1 MFKLSIGKRYL
12 LSILSGLLFTLAFPF
27 TGSITP
33 LVFIAWVPLLLVE
46 QNLIENNKKA
56 IHVFIHAYLIFI
68 LFNIGTTWW
77 IWIADEG
84 GAIMAFIFNS
94 LLMALTF
101 LIYHLIKKRLPE
113 KLGVWSLLS
122 VWICFEYLHYNWELS
137 HPWLTMGN
145 FFSIR
150 PHIVQWYE
158 ITGVLGGSLWV
169 LMVNILVY
177 RLIKNRKEK
186 KINKYAIISLSL
198 SIALPIVLSTAML
211 LKSPQKITKNND
223 YEVVLVQPNID
234 AYQEKFSEDFTC
246 EDQIEKLIGLANQK
260 ITQNTALVLGPET
273 SISSGFNEDDSKN
286 DPILKLLE
294 TKLLTPNKKLS
305 ILIGAST
312 YKLFSNKNS
321 NASRAI
327 PNGFGYYESY
337 NSSLLM
343 EQNKRASY
351 IHKSKLVLGVEKIP
365 FSSLFPFLEDLAI
378 QNGGTSGSLGIEPHA
393 KIFNVDDIKIGAL
406 VCYESIYGDFVTGQI
421 RQGAQFISILT
432 NDDWW
437 GDTPGYRQHFSFAQL
452 RAIENRRYIVRCA
465 NTGRSGIINERGEV
479 LRSSNFS
486 ESAVIN
492 ATIPL
497 MNGTTFY
504 AKNGDYLGI
513 ISIGFSLLL
522 IVLILVRI
530 FKKKA

>member
-1 MFKLSIGKRYL
+1 MFKLSNGKRYL

-56 IHVFIHAYLIFI
+56 IHVFIHAYLVFI

-101 LIYHLIKKRLPE
+101 LIYHLLKKRLPNNI
-113 KLGVWSLLS
+113 GNWSLIV
-122 VWICFEYLHYNWELS
+122 VWISFEYLHYNWELS

-169 LMVNILVY
+169 MIVNILVY
-177 RLIKNRKEK
+177 QLIKNRKEK
-186 KINKYAIISLSL
+186 KVNKYAIISLSL
-198 SIALPIVLSTAML
+198 SIALPIILSTLML
-211 LKSPQKITKNND
+211 FNSPQKITKNNE

-234 AYQEKFSEDFTC
+234 VYQEKFSENFTC

-273 SISSGFNEDDSKN
+273 SISNGFNEDDSKN

-312 YKLFSNKNS
+312 YKLFSERKS

-337 NSSLLM
+337 NSSLLLQ
-343 EQNKRASY
+343 QNVPATF

-365 FSSLFPFLEDLAI
+365 FSSLFPFLEDFAI

-393 KIFNVDDIKIGAL
+393 KIFNVNKVKIGAL
-406 VCYESIYGDFVTGQI
+406 ICYESIYGDFVTGQI
-421 RQGAQFISILT
+421 RQGAQFIGILT

-465 NTGRSGIINERGEV
+465 NTGRSGIINERGEI

-486 ESAVIN
+486 EAAVIK

-497 MNGTTFY
+497 MNNTTFY
-504 AKNGDYLGI
+504 AKNGDYIGV
-513 ISIGFSLLL
+513 ISIGLSLFL
-522 IVLILVRI
+522 IVLILTRK
-530 FKKKA
+530 FKKRS

>member
-27 TGSITP
+27 TGSVTP

-46 QNLIENNKKA
+46 QNLIDNNKKA

-94 LLMALTF
+94 LLMAITF
-101 LIYHLIKKRLPE
+101 LIYHLIKKRLPHN
-113 KLGVWSLLS
+113 KGGWSLLA

-145 FFSIR
+145 FFSIS
-150 PHIVQWYE
+150 PKFIQWYE
-158 ITGVLGGSLWV
+158 FTGVLGGTLWV
-169 LMVNILVY
+169 LLVNILVF
-177 RLIKNRKEK
+177 LILKNWKEK
-186 KINKYAIISLSL
+186 QKRNLTLIGLFFGLTVPIIA
-198 SIALPIVLSTAML
+198 SIVIYFQLVVNSANHKT
-211 LKSPQKITKNND
+211 
-223 YEVVLVQPNID
+223 YEVVIVQPNID
-234 AYQEKFSEDFTC
+234 AYQEKFSENFTC

-273 SISSGFNEDDSKN
+273 SISRGFNEDDSKN

-343 EQNKRASY
+343 EQNKRASF

-393 KIFNVDDIKIGAL
+393 KIFNVDKVKIGAL

-486 ESAVIN
+486 VPAVMKSS
-492 ATIPL
+492 IPL

-504 AKNGDYLGI
+504 AKNGDYIGI

-522 IVLILVRI
+522 VVLILVRI

>member
-56 IHVFIHAYLIFI
+56 IHVFIHAYLVFI

-101 LIYHLIKKRLPE
+101 LIYHLLKKRLPNNI
-113 KLGVWSLLS
+113 GNWSLIV
-122 VWICFEYLHYNWELS
+122 VWISFEYLHYNWELS

-169 LMVNILVY
+169 MIVNILVY
-177 RLIKNRKEK
+177 QLIKNRKEK
-186 KINKYAIISLSL
+186 KVNKYAIISLSL
-198 SIALPIVLSTAML
+198 SIALPIILSTLML
-211 LKSPQKITKNND
+211 FNSPQKITKNNE

-234 AYQEKFSEDFTC
+234 VYQEKFSENFTC
-246 EDQIEKLIGLANQK
+246 EEQIDKLIGLANQK

-273 SISSGFNEDDSKN
+273 SISNGFNEDDSKN

-312 YKLFSNKNS
+312 YKLFSERKS

-337 NSSLLM
+337 NSSLLLQ
-343 EQNKRASY
+343 QNVPATF

-365 FSSLFPFLEDLAI
+365 FSSLFPFLEDFAI
-378 QNGGTSGSLGIEPHA
+378 QNGGTSGSLGIESQA
-393 KIFNVDDIKIGAL
+393 KIFNVDKVKISSII
-406 VCYESIYGDFVTGQI
+406 CYESIYGGFVAEQI
-421 RQGAQFISILT
+421 RQGAQFIGILT

-465 NTGRSGIINERGEV
+465 NTGRSGIINERGEI

-486 ESAVIN
+486 EPAVIK

-504 AKNGDYLGI
+504 AKNGDYIGVIGI
-513 ISIGFSLLL
+513 GLSLFL
-522 IVLILVRI
+522 IVLILTRK
-530 FKKKA
+530 FKKRS

>member
-1 MFKLSIGKRYL
+1 
-12 LSILSGLLFTLAFPF
+12 
-27 TGSITP
+27 
-33 LVFIAWVPLLLVE
+33 
-46 QNLIENNKKA
+46 
-56 IHVFIHAYLIFI
+56 
-68 LFNIGTTWW
+68 
-77 IWIADEG
+77 
-84 GAIMAFIFNS
+84 
-94 LLMALTF
+94 MALTF

-113 KLGVWSLLS
+113 KIGVWSLIV
-122 VWICFEYLHYNWELS
+122 VWISFEYLHYNWELS

-186 KINKYAIISLSL
+186 KNKYAIISLSL

-211 LKSPQKITKNND
+211 LKSPQKINKNND

-234 AYQEKFSEDFTC
+234 AYQEKFSENFTC
-246 EDQIEKLIGLANQK
+246 EDQIEKLIGLANQQ

-273 SISSGFNEDDSKN
+273 SISRGFNEDDSKN

-393 KIFNVDDIKIGAL
+393 KIFNVDAVKMSAL

-486 ESAVIN
+486 EPAVLK

-497 MNGTTFY
+497 MSGTTFY
-504 AKNGDYLGI
+504 AKNGDYIGI

>member
-1 MFKLSIGKRYL
+1 
-12 LSILSGLLFTLAFPF
+12 
-27 TGSITP
+27 
-33 LVFIAWVPLLLVE
+33 
-46 QNLIENNKKA
+46 
-56 IHVFIHAYLIFI
+56 
-68 LFNIGTTWW
+68 
-77 IWIADEG
+77 
-84 GAIMAFIFNS
+84 
-94 LLMALTF
+94 
-101 LIYHLIKKRLPE
+101 
-113 KLGVWSLLS
+113 
-122 VWICFEYLHYNWELS
+122 
-137 HPWLTMGN
+137 
-145 FFSIR
+145 
-150 PHIVQWYE
+150 
-158 ITGVLGGSLWV
+158 
-169 LMVNILVY
+169 
-177 RLIKNRKEK
+177 
-186 KINKYAIISLSL
+186 
-198 SIALPIVLSTAML
+198 
-211 LKSPQKITKNND
+211 
-223 YEVVLVQPNID
+223 
-234 AYQEKFSEDFTC
+234 
-246 EDQIEKLIGLANQK
+246 
-260 ITQNTALVLGPET
+260 LGPET
-273 SISSGFNEDDSKN
+273 SISRGFNEDDSKN

-343 EQNKRASY
+343 EPNKRASY

-393 KIFNVDDIKIGAL
+393 KIFNVDAVKMSAL

-486 ESAVIN
+486 EPAVLK

-497 MNGTTFY
+497 MSGTTFY
-504 AKNGDYLGI
+504 AKNGDYIGVIGI
-513 ISIGFSLLL
+513 GISLLL
-522 IVLILVRI
+522 LVFSIYLR
-530 FKKKA
+530 FKKAS

>member
-56 IHVFIHAYLIFI
+56 IHVFIHAYLVFI

-101 LIYHLIKKRLPE
+101 LIYHLLKKRLPNNI
-113 KLGVWSLLS
+113 GNWSLIV
-122 VWICFEYLHYNWELS
+122 VWISFEYLHYNWELS

-169 LMVNILVY
+169 MIVNILVY
-177 RLIKNRKEK
+177 QLIKNRKEK
-186 KINKYAIISLSL
+186 KVNKYAIISLSL
-198 SIALPIVLSTAML
+198 SIALPIILSTLML
-211 LKSPQKITKNND
+211 FNSPQKITKNNE

-234 AYQEKFSEDFTC
+234 VYQEKFSENFTC
-246 EDQIEKLIGLANQK
+246 EEQIDKLIGLANQK

-273 SISSGFNEDDSKN
+273 SISNGFNEDDSKN

-312 YKLFSNKNS
+312 YKLFSERKS

-337 NSSLLM
+337 NSSLLLQ
-343 EQNKRASY
+343 QNVPATF

-365 FSSLFPFLEDLAI
+365 FSSLFPFLEDFAI

-393 KIFNVDDIKIGAL
+393 KIFNVNKVKIGAL
-406 VCYESIYGDFVTGQI
+406 ICYESIYGDFVTGQI
-421 RQGAQFISILT
+421 RQGAQFIGILT

-465 NTGRSGIINERGEV
+465 NTGRSGIINERGEI

-486 ESAVIN
+486 EAAVIK

-497 MNGTTFY
+497 MNNTTFY
-504 AKNGDYLGI
+504 AKNGDYIGV
-513 ISIGFSLLL
+513 ISIGLSLFL
-522 IVLILVRI
+522 IVLILTRK
-530 FKKKA
+530 FKKRS